1 MEIHLQA
8 SFQKG
13 FKGFWWLGYSN
24 LMLLKKAF
32 GLPWQI
38 LARELTCSP
47 TVVSHGEGPWG
58 QTKVYASRALG
69 TQGPGQL

>member
-13 FKGFWWLGYSN
+13 FKGFWWWDILISCSSRRHLGYH
-24 LMLLKKAF
+24 
-32 GLPWQI
+32 QI